1 MKKYLLLLL
10 FIPLVN
16 CSDAVKKIEVK
27 TDLEKQGFKGSVK
40 SVENI
45 FYGAKEEFGEV
56 VVDKSDFSIY
66 DKTDY
71 NEFGNIIYREFIYSS
86 KYESYNTYQKN
97 YFKYDE
103 NNLKIEEEVFGYRTN
118 GDDEDDEGKD
128 YKFERKDEFKYDDLN
143 NLKYIN
149 SIDDIGSKTIE
160 EYIYNED
167 GKLIEVNKNNIKN
180 VLGEEEMGDLTS
192 KVKYS
197 FKENREIKEEYK
209 GDGSFEGATV
219 TYFEDEIIKE
229 AHYYDD
235 SKEEISQISYYKDKW
250 IFKFDSYSKGA
261 IQFNYKYEYE
271 FDSLGNPIKRI
282 NYTKNADEQIF
293 RPQFITLWKIEYY

>member
-1 MKKYLLLLL
+1 
-10 FIPLVN
+10 
-16 CSDAVKKIEVK
+16 S
-27 TDLEKQGFKGSVK
+27 
-40 SVENI
+40 
-45 FYGAKEEFGEV
+45 FYAAKEEFGEV
-56 VVDKSDFSIY
+56 VADKSDFSIY
-66 DKTDY
+66 EKKDY
-71 NEFGNIIYREFIYSS
+71 NEFGNIIYREHIYHS
-86 KYESYNTYQKN
+86 KNDKYNTYQKN
-97 YFKYDE
+97 YLKYDE

-118 GDDEDDEGKD
+118 GDDEGKD

-149 SIDDIGSKTIE
+149 SVDDIGSKTIE

-197 FKENREIKEEYK
+197 FKENRETKEGYK

-229 AHYYDD
+229 VHFYDD
-235 SKEEISQISYYKDKW
+235 SKEEISGILYYKDKW
-250 IFKFDSYSKGA
+250 EFKYESYSKGA
-261 IQFNYKYEYE
+261 IIFNNKYEYE
-271 FDSLGNPIKRI
+271 FDSLGNPMKKI
-282 NYTKNADEQIF
+282 NYYNDDDDYLKYDEEQIF
-293 RPQFITLWKIEYY
+293 RPEFITLWKIEY